1 MHDLLYNDL
10 GTRDL
15 GTVADG
21 PLDLSMQLM
30 DGGMVGGGMS
40 VPLSLERILDTSGGG
55 MISGNGAGGGA
66 WQFEGDFGNDS
77 FWGFM
82 NNYNP

>member
-10 GTRDL
+10 GTVD
-15 GTVADG
+15 GTEG
-21 PLDLSMQLM
+21 LDLSGGL
-30 DGGMVGGGMS
+30 DGSVSANGAWVGGDGNGNVGNGGVGGG
-40 VPLSLERILDTSGGG
+40 VGQ
-55 MISGNGAGGGA
+55 

-82 NNYNP
+82 NSYNP

>member
-10 GTRDL
+10 STIGENSLVD
-15 GTVADG
+15 
-21 PLDLSMQLM
+21 PQLA
-30 DGGMVGGGMS
+30 S
-40 VPLSLERILDTSGGG
+40 I
-55 MISGNGAGGGA
+55 GAGGLYDPNA
-66 WQFEGDFGNDS
+66 ASAMWQFEGDFGNDS